1 MKVFKK
7 VDKTR
12 IFLFFF
18 LKKANYF
25 CKKMPNQTQQYPQF
39 IRFLK
44 KKIIEI
50 WVSLVKTGQ
59 SSTIGDKK
67 KYKKELLR

>member
-1 MKVFKK
+1 
-7 VDKTR
+7 
-12 IFLFFF
+12 
-18 LKKANYF
+18 
-25 CKKMPNQTQQYPQF
+25 MPNQTQQYPQF